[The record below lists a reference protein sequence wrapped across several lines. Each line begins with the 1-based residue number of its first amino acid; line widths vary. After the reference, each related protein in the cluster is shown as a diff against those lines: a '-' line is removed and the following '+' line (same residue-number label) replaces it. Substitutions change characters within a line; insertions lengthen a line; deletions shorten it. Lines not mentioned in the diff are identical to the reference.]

1 MKKVK
6 KILVVLLLFVVTINI
21 NYLGMVDNKV
31 IVTSKEYKAGNTNN
45 LVLNKIL
52 SDNELKTEIP
62 KMLSNGQF

>member
-21 NYLGMVDNKV
+21 NYLGMMDNKV

-52 SDNELKTEIP
+52 SDN
-62 KMLSNGQF
+62 

>member
-21 NYLGMVDNKV
+21 NYLGMMDNKV

-62 KMLSNGQF
+62 KMFNYV

>member
-31 IVTSKEYKAGNTNN
+31 IVT
-45 LVLNKIL
+45 
-52 SDNELKTEIP
+52 TE
-62 KMLSNGQF
+62 